1 MQIEET
7 NDAIRAAEAKQ
18 QEDNGFTFVTVP
30 AHIPSVF
37 PNFKTKETLVKF
49 EQWGINE
56 EY

>member
-7 NDAIRAAEAKQ
+7 NEDIRAAEAKK
-18 QEDNGFTFVTVP
+18 QEENGFTFVTVP

-37 PNFKTKETLVKF
+37 PNFKTKDTLVKF
-49 EQWGINE
+49 TQWGITD